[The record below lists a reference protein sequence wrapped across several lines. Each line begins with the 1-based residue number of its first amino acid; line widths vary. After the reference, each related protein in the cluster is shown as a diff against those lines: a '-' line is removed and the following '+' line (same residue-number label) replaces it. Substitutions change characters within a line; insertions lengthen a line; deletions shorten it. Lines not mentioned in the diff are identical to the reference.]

1 MEKRPGRTTMRGKLH
16 IVRTAKRK
24 PWSFYIGAWGIE
36 AILNLLP
43 GRFGFC
49 VYYAWHDA
57 PRP

>member
-1 MEKRPGRTTMRGKLH
+1 MRGKLH